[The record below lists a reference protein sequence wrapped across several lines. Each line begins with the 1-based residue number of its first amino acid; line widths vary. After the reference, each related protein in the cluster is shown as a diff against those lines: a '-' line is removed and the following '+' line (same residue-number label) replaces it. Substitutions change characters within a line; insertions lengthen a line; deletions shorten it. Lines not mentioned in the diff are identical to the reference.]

1 MDSVIGRDREL
12 LAIDDVL
19 DGLDAGPALLTFE
32 GEPGIGKTTLM
43 QVAVRRAQKRG
54 LRVLS
59 CAGAVAE
66 TRLSYVG
73 LADLLE
79 EVSGST
85 LSELP
90 AAQRD
95 ALEAALLRAG
105 TGELAADPSAV
116 AVAGLSVLERLA
128 RERPVVVAIDDVQW
142 LDRSSAHVIEFC
154 APRLSG
160 RVALIVSQRIGGD
173 GGWTPQLEPSGHA
186 VFERVNPLGTKAL
199 GTLLQRR
206 AGYPLSRRVL
216 TRICETSGGNPL
228 YALEL
233 LRALPPGEA
242 PTGPLV
248 LPPTLQEVVR
258 ARLDGLSPEVD
269 ELLLAVAAL
278 AEPTVDL
285 LTRALGDDVAER
297 IQQASDQ
304 SVLVLSGSRVSFAH
318 PLLAEGVLARAP
330 ATRRR
335 AMHRRLSGVV
345 TDVEDRAR
353 HLALAAMLPEALPA
367 LDEAARHTRARG
379 APLAAAELLEL
390 AIELGG
396 DSTLKQRAAEH
407 HLDAGDVSRAQ
418 TLLEEAIAELPHGEE
433 RARALV
439 LLAELRTH
447 ADSFVEARVLL
458 DQARAEAA
466 TNSPLQVTAGLRLA
480 FVLYNLGRR
489 VEAAAIAH
497 EALELAERV
506 GPPGLIAQALGVVVT
521 TDFSIGC
528 GVDEERLL
536 RALELE
542 DPSLRTSNEYRPT
555 LTASMVYGFAGRL
568 DRSVELMGS
577 IYQEMVD
584 RGEEHAMAW
593 LASRLVWLECW
604 RGNLQSAERAATE
617 AEHRLLALG
626 TPVSRMLAL
635 TARAQVEAYR
645 GRAEPARRVAE
656 EALALAESTDWKG
669 AIAWQQMS
677 LGFLDL
683 SVGDTAGAADRLFP
697 FAAAAIE
704 SGLPEPAADGVLMH
718 GDAAEALI
726 LVGRVDEA
734 EPLVALLEER
744 GAALGRLWAIAV
756 GARCRALILAG
767 AGDVEAA
774 ADMLRRALA
783 AHERLPMP
791 IEHAR
796 TLLTLGRVERR
807 LGERKS
813 AQATLKRAALIFREV
828 GSPRW
833 AEQARDELAALGLR
847 AGPADSLTPSE
858 ERVARLAGTGLTN
871 RQIAAQLQISPKT
884 VDSHLGRAYR
894 KLGIR
899 SRAELGA
906 AMAAGELD

>member
-1 MDSVIGRDREL
+1 
-12 LAIDDVL
+12 
-19 DGLDAGPALLTFE
+19 
-32 GEPGIGKTTLM
+32 
-43 QVAVRRAQKRG
+43 
-54 LRVLS
+54 
-59 CAGAVAE
+59 
-66 TRLSYVG
+66 
-73 LADLLE
+73 
-79 EVSGST
+79 
-85 LSELP
+85 
-90 AAQRD
+90 
-95 ALEAALLRAG
+95 
-105 TGELAADPSAV
+105 
-116 AVAGLSVLERLA
+116 
-128 RERPVVVAIDDVQW
+128 
-142 LDRSSAHVIEFC
+142 
-154 APRLSG
+154 
-160 RVALIVSQRIGGD
+160 
-173 GGWTPQLEPSGHA
+173 
-186 VFERVNPLGTKAL
+186 
-199 GTLLQRR
+199 
-206 AGYPLSRRVL
+206 
-216 TRICETSGGNPL
+216 
-228 YALEL
+228 
-233 LRALPPGEA
+233 
-242 PTGPLV
+242 
-248 LPPTLQEVVR
+248 
-258 ARLDGLSPEVD
+258 
-269 ELLLAVAAL
+269 
-278 AEPTVDL
+278 
-285 LTRALGDDVAER
+285 
-297 IQQASDQ
+297 
-304 SVLVLSGSRVSFAH
+304 
-318 PLLAEGVLARAP
+318 
-330 ATRRR
+330 
-335 AMHRRLSGVV
+335 
-345 TDVEDRAR
+345 
-353 HLALAAMLPEALPA
+353 
-367 LDEAARHTRARG
+367 
-379 APLAAAELLEL
+379 
-390 AIELGG
+390 
-396 DSTLKQRAAEH
+396 
-407 HLDAGDVSRAQ
+407 
-418 TLLEEAIAELPHGEE
+418 
-433 RARALV
+433 
-439 LLAELRTH
+439 
-447 ADSFVEARVLL
+447 
-458 DQARAEAA
+458 
-466 TNSPLQVTAGLRLA
+466 
-480 FVLYNLGRR
+480 
-489 VEAAAIAH
+489 
-497 EALELAERV
+497 
-506 GPPGLIAQALGVVVT
+506 
-521 TDFSIGC
+521 
-528 GVDEERLL
+528 
-536 RALELE
+536 
-542 DPSLRTSNEYRPT
+542 
-555 LTASMVYGFAGRL
+555 
-568 DRSVELMGS
+568 MGS

-645 GRAEPARRVAE
+645 GRAELARQVAE

-669 AIAWQQMS
+669 AIAWQQMT